1 MNGLSYALWT
11 GLLCG
16 LGICLFSTGALASP
30 MVIDQ
35 TQIQGTFNQPT
46 RAVEDE
52 SANLYVLDGAN
63 NAIVKIDPAGK
74 YTVFGKQQ
82 LLLSMDI
89 AITSNN
95 TLIVAD
101 TGHHRL
107 VEFTPAGKLIR
118 SISLDSVPIPNAD
131 IGPPI
136 QNNTLPAE
144 PVAVVVE
151 HTTIWWADRR
161 HHRVCATNLQN
172 GITTMCF
179 GQRGMQKGEFQFPYQ
194 IALDRDDY
202 LAVVDSLNAR
212 VQLFNR
218 QGTHI
223 QNIGHFGVRT
233 GELYRPNGTAY
244 DDKDYQFVSDAYNG
258 TISIYQRGEFQR
270 LLSNQSGEPVQF
282 KTPTGLFWKN
292 NTLLV
297 ADTGASKVYKLSLSE
312 ADQPLT
318 ALPTNTDISKQ
329 NCVICHLS
337 WSNDYDP
344 QSSSNDEVPPVATN
358 TMCYSC
364 HHGVVIDS
372 RNQIGKQGQHPS
384 IHDPQ
389 ATRKKRLEVERE
401 DDITDEFPLTKQKEL
416 LCTSCHT
423 PHSVDMSGD
432 PLYPAHHNTWMRVP
446 NKGGDLCEN
455 CHESNAD
462 TARERTPA
470 KSGKNHPLAMRLAKP
485 PHKNANDFP
494 TDPDLQTGLPKSLAL
509 AGSSLGKENEMICQ
523 TCHQV
528 HGGSKQNLL
537 AITDSKG
544 ALCKTC
550 HQRQYSKDKKHARKK
565 GVHPV
570 NIKLDDL
577 ELDDPVKINGKTIK
591 KVTCQTCHNIHD
603 GQPGTVLLPKQIKTT
618 EELCVTCHQRQ
629 HAEDKDDAIR
639 KGVHPVNAKLDDPV
653 TINGKEIKVV
663 GCLSCHAVHSG
674 VKNTPA
680 LVEDHLDGQLC
691 EHCHEGKSDVVGTD
705 HDLRITAKDKP
716 NAHDEVA
723 SKSGVCG
730 SCHTLHRGD
739 GKLPWMPAAK
749 IVNTNKNDHPE
760 RDPILLKTDSLCL
773 NCHQKQGIAEDKPID
788 HFAHPYKTIIL
799 RSNKDTL
806 PLLQE
811 TDEKPDERGMIACIT
826 CHEPHHWKPKT
837 DKEKQQNNYQHT
849 RFTENQE
856 GTVLTSFLRQKG
868 VKDTFCVDCHGM
880 NALLKYKYYHDKELV
895 KDETI
900 DYIE

>member
-1 MNGLSYALWT
+1 M
-11 GLLCG
+11 
-16 LGICLFSTGALASP
+16 
-30 MVIDQ
+30 
-35 TQIQGTFNQPT
+35 
-46 RAVEDE
+46 
-52 SANLYVLDGAN
+52 
-63 NAIVKIDPAGK
+63 
-74 YTVFGKQQ
+74 
-82 LLLSMDI
+82 
-89 AITSNN
+89 
-95 TLIVAD
+95 
-101 TGHHRL
+101 
-107 VEFTPAGKLIR
+107 
-118 SISLDSVPIPNAD
+118 
-131 IGPPI
+131 
-136 QNNTLPAE
+136 
-144 PVAVVVE
+144 
-151 HTTIWWADRR
+151 
-161 HHRVCATNLQN
+161 QN
-172 GITTMCF
+172 G
-179 GQRGMQKGEFQFPYQ
+179 QFQFPYQ
-194 IALDRDDY
+194 IALDKDDY
-202 LAVVDSLNAR
+202 LAVVDALNAR

-218 QGTHI
+218 QGEHI
-223 QNIGHFGVRT
+223 HNIGHFGVRNS
-233 GELYRPNGTAY
+233 ELYRPNGIAY
-244 DDKDYQFVSDAYNG
+244 DDKENQFVSDAYNG

-270 LLSNQSGEPVQF
+270 LLSDQTGQPVTF
-282 KTPTGLFWKN
+282 KTPTGLSWHN

-297 ADTGASKVYKLSLSE
+297 VATGEDKVYQLTLKDS
-312 ADQPLT
+312 DQAKASPQ
-318 ALPTNTDISKQ
+318 TNPDISKQ

-344 QSSSNDEVPPVATN
+344 QSSNNDEVPPVATN

-389 ATRKKRLEVERE
+389 AARQKRLKVERE
-401 DDITDEFPLTKQKEL
+401 DDIADEFPLTKQKEL

-423 PHSVDMSGD
+423 PHSVDTTD
-432 PLYPAHHNTWMRVP
+432 DALYPAHHNTWMRFP

-455 CHESNAD
+455 CHESNAESTRD
-462 TARERTPA
+462 RKPA
-470 KSGKNHPLAMRLAKP
+470 KSGKNHPLAMYLAKP
-485 PHKNANDFP
+485 PHKNAKDFP
-494 TDPDLQTGLPKSLAL
+494 SDPDLQKGLPDSLVS
-509 AGSSLGKENEMICQ
+509 AGSSLGKDDEMICQ

-537 AITDSKG
+537 AITDNKG

-550 HQRQYSKDKKHARKK
+550 HQRQYSKNKKHAHKK

-577 ELDDPVKINGKTIK
+577 ELDDPVKINSKIIK

-603 GQPGTVLLPKQIKTT
+603 GKPGTVLLPKQIKTT

-653 TINGKEIKVV
+653 TINDKEIKVV

-674 VKNTPA
+674 VENTPA
-680 LVEDHLDGQLC
+680 LVEDHRDGQLC
-691 EHCHEGKSDVVGTD
+691 EHCHEGKSEVVGTD
-705 HDLRITAKDKP
+705 HDLRITAKKKT
-716 NAHDEVA
+716 NMHDETT

-730 SCHTLHRGD
+730 SCHTLHRGN
-739 GKLPWMPAAK
+739 GKLPWMPAAE
-749 IVNTNKNDHPE
+749 IVKTTKADHPD
-760 RDPILLKTDSLCL
+760 RDPIILKTDALCL
-773 NCHQKQGIAEDKPID
+773 NCHQEKGIAEDKPID

-811 TDEKPDERGMIACIT
+811 TDEKPEERGMIACIT

-837 DKEKQQNNYQHT
+837 EQEKQQKNYQHT

-868 VKDTFCVDCHGM
+868 VKETFCVDCHGM
-880 NALLKYKYYHDKELV
+880 NALLKYKYYHDKDLV
-895 KDETI
+895 KEETI